1 MDCAPFPPP
10 PSATDRSW
18 GESTSS
24 LAARSRSFRN
34 PDDGQFLIA
43 VAAIAIE
50 MAVVGDDFERRKQ
63 FAGAHE
69 GRVRKVHFRR
79 GFFLLHVQRKTVVA
93 NDFGGDFDVPDQ
105 MTGFGEC
112 RRRRPQ
118 TFAVLLEEILRPRA
132 ALGRFGERA
141 DDKAGVSEKHGS
153 GRWRRGF
160 SRARFCRATPAK

>member
-1 MDCAPFPPP
+1 MAGANQGF
-10 PSATDRSW
+10 R
-18 GESTSS
+18 G
-24 LAARSRSFRN
+24 AARSPSFGN

-43 VAAIAIE
+43 VAPIPIE
-50 MAVVGDDFERRKQ
+50 MAVVGDDFERWKK

-79 GFFLLHVQRKTVVA
+79 IFFQQRGQRGLFLLHVQCKTVVA
-93 NDFGGDFDVPDQ
+93 NDFGDDFEVPDQ

-118 TFAVLLEEILRPRA
+118 TVVVLLEEILRPRA
-132 ALGRFGERA
+132 AFGRFGERT
-141 DDKAGVSEKHGS
+141 DDKAGVSEKHDG

-160 SRARFCRATPAK
+160 AHARFCRATPAK